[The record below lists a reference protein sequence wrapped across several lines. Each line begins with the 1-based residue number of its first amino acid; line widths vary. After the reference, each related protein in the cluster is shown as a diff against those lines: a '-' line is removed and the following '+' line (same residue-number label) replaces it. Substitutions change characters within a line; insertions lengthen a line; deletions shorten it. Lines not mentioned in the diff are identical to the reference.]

1 VINLEL
7 LLLIISANGVP
18 ILAFNLL
25 RQHFSMPLDMGV
37 SLPDGER
44 LLGPSKTVRGLLFAL
59 PVTGIVAELIG
70 LPWMLGLTVALWAML
85 GDLLSSFIK
94 RRLHM
99 SCGNQA
105 LGIDQVPESLFP
117 LLAVAGHFSLSAEEI
132 MATVITFIVLE
143 LLISRVLFRLHLRK
157 RPH

>member
-1 VINLEL
+1 MINLEL
-7 LLLIISANGVP
+7 LLLIIIANGIP

-25 RQHFSMPLDMGV
+25 RHRFSMPVDAGI

-44 LLGPSKTVRGLLFAL
+44 LFGTSKTVRGLLL
-59 PVTGIVAELIG
+59 SLLITGAIAELIG
-70 LPWMLGLTVALWAML
+70 LSWMLGLTVAFWSML

-99 SCGNQA
+99 ASGSQA
-105 LGIDQVPESLFP
+105 LGIDQLPESLFP
-117 LLAVAGHFSLSAEEI
+117 LLAVADQFSLSGEEI
-132 MATVITFIVLE
+132 LATVVTFIVLE

-157 RPH
+157 QPH